1 MKKVFLA
8 ILSVLL
14 IVSLSGCDG
23 GTSTDKLLKTLAEN
37 SWFCDDDNSMYLG
50 FDAEKKTAEQTIAQT
65 SFYLEGKITDI
76 RQAGENA
83 YEIDLFHQARHDEE
97 MDYNEYNETLKI
109 EYDIKDPEHL
119 TVTFSSENNENG
131 PYLLHS
137 DKGLSEDKLLQLL
150 EANSPYADYENS
162 SIALFD
168 AKAKTLTER
177 RISNYETPV
186 DEVYPIKS
194 VVYKGFNEYE
204 MTIEAEGQTAVIPIH
219 FEESEPDYFFIS
231 VEEPAFFKTDRGMDA
246 AQLLNHLVSADSY
259 QDLYQEITV
268 IFDNS
273 MGFIRINNS
282 NIDNVL
288 HEYGILGV
296 DYRGCN
302 HYRYKVEEMASGAKY
317 DLWIHLH
324 AYDPNI
330 GMIFKPAE
338 IIDITLYAVN

>member
-1 MKKVFLA
+1 MKKFFLA

-14 IVSLSGCDG
+14 IASLSGCDG
-23 GTSTDKLLKTLAEN
+23 GTSTDKLLNTLAEN

-50 FDAEKKTAEQTIAQT
+50 FNAEKKTVEQTIAQT
-65 SFYLEGKITDI
+65 SFYLEGQIMDI
-76 RQAGENA
+76 RQTGENA
-83 YEIDLFHQARHDEE
+83 YEIDLFHEARHDEE
-97 MDYNEYNETLKI
+97 MDYDEYTETLKI

-119 TVTFSSENNENG
+119 TVSFENG
-131 PYLLHS
+131 TYLLHS
-137 DKGLSEDKLLQLL
+137 DKGLGEDKLLQLL

-186 DEVYPIKS
+186 DEAYPIKS
-194 VVYKGFNEYE
+194 VVYKGFNEYDI
-204 MTIEAEGQTAVIPIH
+204 TIEAEGQTVVIPIH
-219 FEESEPDYFFIS
+219 FEESEPDYFFVNI
-231 VEEPAFFKTDRGMDA
+231 ENPTFYETDRGMDA
-246 AQLLNHLVSADSY
+246 AQLINHLVSADSY
-259 QDLYQEITV
+259 QDQYQEITV

-288 HEYGILGV
+288 HEYGILEV

-302 HYRYKVEEMASGAKY
+302 FYRYKVEDMDSGATY

-324 AYDPNI
+324 AYDLNI

-338 IIDITLYAVN
+338 IIDITMYAVN